1 MVQEGLCVVVPCSI
15 FYPSRGW
22 SPTTPAYGF
31 WFRDQTP
38 KPSLP
43 VATNKPDQDV
53 DTNTQGRFQLLG
65 DPSESCS
72 LLIKEAHLEDSALY
86 FFRFERGDY
95 VKYNFMEYKFYLE
108 VTGIELARAG
118 MGRGEGGP
126 LPHLLI
132 LGRGVKNRPCVT
144 PPQGTPQSGAGI
156 PPSLGPSQP

>member
-38 KPSLP
+38 RPSLP
-43 VATNKPDQDV
+43 VATNKPGQDV
-53 DTNTQGRFQLLG
+53 DTDTQGRFQLLG
-65 DPSESCS
+65 NPSESCS
-72 LLIKEAHLEDSALY
+72 LLIREAHLEDSSLY

-95 VKYNFMEYKFYLE
+95 VKYNFMEYKFYLQ
-108 VTGIELARAG
+108 VTGMELAGAG
-118 MGRGEGGP
+118 MGWRNPSPTFPHWGGA
-126 LPHLLI
+126 
-132 LGRGVKNRPCVT
+132 VENRSWVT
-144 PPQGTPQSGAGI
+144 PRSTPQSGAGI